1 MMDIHTEKMLWYH
14 KGDGYTV
21 EVAMWSNPKERE
33 ALPQNQIYT
42 IPEYH
47 WNVYVHIFP
56 KHPIFGMV
64 INEKIFN
71 YGINIPLHR
80 GSSYHK
86 WDYDS
91 SGAVIAKH
99 IGCDYQH
106 LHDERFGTY
115 KTKEQAWEVF
125 RDADELIE
133 FFELYITWKTRCGYQ
148 AFVQKTLRR
157 IKNRLTKIP
166 F

>member
-1 MMDIHTEKMLWYH
+1 MDIHTEKTMWYH
-14 KGDGYTV
+14 KGAGYTV
-21 EVAMWSNPKERE
+21 EVAVWSNPKERE
-33 ALPQNQIYT
+33 LLPQNLLDA

-56 KHPIFGMV
+56 KHPVFDMV
-64 INEKIFN
+64 VKDELFD
-71 YGINIPLHR
+71 YGADLPLHW

-86 WDYDS
+86 WDYDA
-91 SGAVIAKH
+91 SGTVIAKH

-106 LHDERFGTY
+106 CDDDQFGKY

-133 FFELYITWKTRCGYQ
+133 FFEVRKAEEAPSMAQEARQ
-148 AFVQKTLRR
+148 DNAE
-157 IKNRLTKIP
+157 
-166 F
+166 